1 MPHLIF
7 KSIQLVLTT
16 VLTTPWNLYRERERP
31 YFLLKVSETYCQPIC
46 ATRGRQLRPVPPP
59 PPRPLPSHWIWVVGA
74 GELAGGGGAWVS
86 APCSTLSPRLTMLLS
101 MAVPPPVA
109 TTMMF
114 TGLTLTWSLLLPL
127 LGWRSN
133 SI

>member
-46 ATRGRQLRPVPPP
+46 TTRGRQLRPVPPP

-86 APCSTLSPRLTMLLS
+86 APCSMLSPRLTMLLS